1 MIQINSHTAE
11 RNNQRNATICP
22 DFNFFCHLKCQ
33 ACSLKHVW
41 FKLFSV
47 NRVACSLVTVIA
59 QAQKDVSRSSSDIV
73 RYFPDTALANVGDRQ
88 EVSIFQRHISG

>member
-22 DFNFFCHLKCQ
+22 DLNFFCHLKRQ

-73 RYFPDTALANVGDRQ
+73 RYFLIRRSQMSATANRYLSFKVT
-88 EVSIFQRHISG
+88 